1 MAVHI
6 INSNPLT
13 VKDISVKSTGELS
26 QIAPSLKVGQVLPLS
41 VHSNDGSG
49 SGDVFIKGQVIRAS
63 VPPELLQ
70 GAQVLVELTEAT
82 DVQLLFKLIDPSTLT
97 NSSVDK
103 ILSELTAELET
114 IINPNS
120 PLSSGSSTPLTLSR
134 LTAGI
139 SSEAMA
145 RLQQVTAAITQLFD
159 PSSTLARLID
169 ASDGSLAE
177 SLRNIATRLNS
188 LVETSEPPFSRISR
202 ALAERLQNILSGS
215 LAHEGEN
222 ANFNI
227 KNLAEELG
235 KLIYQSKDLLPA
247 QKEILNKIKDKLIS
261 GTGTPAED
269 KAMLQELISEL
280 PPPLDDNAVNNS
292 RNVLNPLH
300 ATEIKELA
308 TKLNQLASSQEALAR
323 LNPVMQAIGEPAF
336 ILFPFAIHG
345 LLTHSEI
352 VIDPE
357 QRGKNK
363 PDSENKKGGQGGDGQ
378 MFHRVTINVPLPNL
392 GNVFVDVAHRDK
404 EILVALTVED
414 PELGGFLLEQLE
426 LLSGELRAKG
436 FEKAELSARVGK
448 VESTPPQWTSS
459 LQPATSIKA

>member
-6 INSNPLT
+6 INSNPLA
-13 VKDISVKSTGELS
+13 VKDISVKSSGELS

-41 VHSNDGSG
+41 VRSNDGSG
-49 SGDVFIKGQVIRAS
+49 TGDIFIKGQVIQAS

-82 DVQLLFKLIDPSTLT
+82 DTQLLFKLIDPATLT
-97 NSSVDK
+97 NGSVDK
-103 ILSELTAELET
+103 ILGELTSELEA
-114 IINPNS
+114 IISPNS
-120 PLSSGSSTPLTLSR
+120 PLSSASSTPLALSR
-134 LTAGI
+134 LTADL
-139 SSEAMA
+139 SPEAMA

-159 PSSTLARLID
+159 PSSTLARLVD

-177 SLRNIATRLNS
+177 SLRSIASRLNT
-188 LVETSEPPFSRISR
+188 LVEGSESPFSRISR
-202 ALAERLQNILSGS
+202 ALTERLQNILSMALDHEAGGQTNNIKS
-215 LAHEGEN
+215 LAD
-222 ANFNI
+222 
-227 KNLAEELG
+227 ELG
-235 KLIYQSKDLLPA
+235 KLIYQSKDLLPE
-247 QKEILNKIKDKLIS
+247 QKEILGKVRDRLLS
-261 GTGTPAED
+261 AAETPD
-269 KAMLQELISEL
+269 QKNIVLKELISQLAPHLE
-280 PPPLDDNAVNNS
+280 NRAVSSNIATLS
-292 RNVLNPLH
+292 PLH
-300 ATEIKELA
+300 AAEIKELA
-308 TKLNQLASSQEALAR
+308 TRLNQLASSQEALAR

-363 PDSENKKGGQGGDGQ
+363 QNSDSKKRGQGGDTQ

-414 PELGGFLLEQLE
+414 PELGAFLLEQLE